1 MKIWQDRAE
10 DLAAAEA
17 EEASVAAE
25 ALAEAAVEAAASAV
39 EAASTEDTT
48 VAFTED
54 RRIITIIIMAAG
66 AFSDRG
72 TTTAAITAA
81 DASAA
86 FSA

>member
-10 DLAAAEA
+10 DLAAAVSAEA
-17 EEASVAAE
+17 VALAEDLAEA
-25 ALAEAAVEAAASAV
+25 ALAEAVALAVAE
-39 EAASTEDTT
+39 
-48 VAFTED
+48 AFTED

-86 FSA
+86 